1 MDTLHR
7 ADYFES
13 DKAISILPR
22 VPQPDYPEHCHDFHE
37 LVMVKS
43 GCGLHYVNG
52 RPYHVSKGSVFYL
65 RAGQVHCF
73 DRSEGLCLTNVVFMP
88 QLLKA
93 SSLLDFLP
101 SEPEQTALPLSVG
114 VSAINECEQLFTLIR
129 NECLRRDPCS
139 EAMIEALFSQL
150 VILLWREQRRTLEA
164 VDGDTRLASLIR
176 HINQHLADPID
187 FAELA
192 EQFDIPPRTLARRMV
207 EVTGLSANN
216 FLGRMRL
223 CQAMRLLANTTDPI
237 TDIAFACGFNDSNY
251 FSSRF
256 HQEIGI
262 TPSQFRQQKN
272 CYAPHFKIA
281 GTLN

>member
-73 DRSEGLCLTNVVFMP
+73 DRSEGLCLTDVVFML

-114 VSAINECEQLFTLIR
+114 VSAINEC
-129 NECLRRDPCS
+129 
-139 EAMIEALFSQL
+139 
-150 VILLWREQRRTLEA
+150 
-164 VDGDTRLASLIR
+164 
-176 HINQHLADPID
+176 
-187 FAELA
+187 
-192 EQFDIPPRTLARRMV
+192 
-207 EVTGLSANN
+207 
-216 FLGRMRL
+216 
-223 CQAMRLLANTTDPI
+223 
-237 TDIAFACGFNDSNY
+237 
-251 FSSRF
+251 
-256 HQEIGI
+256 
-262 TPSQFRQQKN
+262 
-272 CYAPHFKIA
+272 
-281 GTLN
+281 